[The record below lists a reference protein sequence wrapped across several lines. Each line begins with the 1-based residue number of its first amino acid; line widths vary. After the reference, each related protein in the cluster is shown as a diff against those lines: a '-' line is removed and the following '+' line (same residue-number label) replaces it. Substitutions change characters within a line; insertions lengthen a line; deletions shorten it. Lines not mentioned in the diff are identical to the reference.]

1 MRLHRFLMMWLVVTG
16 TVAASDPAQ
25 APVRRIA
32 FGSCANQGRPQPIWD
47 AVNAL
52 KPEVFVFLGDN
63 IYADTTDMAVM
74 KKKYDLFAAVPG
86 FQRLKQSSKIL
97 ATWDDHDYG
106 KNDAGY
112 EYGPKAESQKLFLDF
127 WGVPADSPRRQQE
140 GVYSAEVIG
149 PPGQRVQ
156 FILLDTR
163 TFRTPLKK
171 KDAKPAKGDGPYEA
185 DNSDTCNML
194 GEAQWK
200 WLEEQLKIPAEIRLI
215 GSSIQLVPEDHGW
228 EKWMNFPKQR
238 ERFLKLL
245 EATQAKGVIV
255 LSGDR
260 HLAELSMMPNA
271 VGYPL
276 YDLTSSGLTEADKK
290 WRPYEPN
297 RHRVAT
303 MNFGNNF
310 GFITIDWYRSDPLIR
325 LQIRDEDGE
334 VTIQQK
340 VLLSTIHP
348 NRVMVSNE
356 PSAPPP
362 GSTTTSPPVPATPE
376 KTSEG
381 TINTEEAAKKI
392 GEKVTVE
399 FTVRATGGAGN
410 RVFLNSLADFRDS
423 KNFTV
428 VLEKGFLDKSKDIT
442 APKDY
447 FKGKKIQ
454 VTGKV
459 DTYKDTAQIKVTDPK
474 MLKIVG
480 P

>member
-1 MRLHRFLMMWLVVTG
+1 MRLLTCFMLLLLTG
-16 TVAASDPAQ
+16 STKASDPVQ
-25 APVRRIA
+25 APVRRIG
-32 FGSCANQGRPQPIWD
+32 FGSCANQGRPQPVWD

-52 KPEVFVFLGDN
+52 KPDVFIFLGDN
-63 IYADTTDMAVM
+63 IYADTTDIAVM
-74 KKKYDLFAAVPG
+74 KKKYEQFAAVPG
-86 FQRLKQSSKIL
+86 FQRLRQSSRIL

-106 KNDAGY
+106 RNDAGY

-127 WGVPADSPRRQQE
+127 FNVPSTSPRRQQE

-156 FILLDTR
+156 IILLDTR

-171 KDAKPAKGDGPYEA
+171 KEAKPAKGDGPYVA
-185 DNSDTCNML
+185 DYSDTCNML

-200 WLEEQLKIPAEIRLI
+200 WLEEQLKVPAEIRLI
-215 GSSIQLVPEDHGW
+215 GSSIQLVAEDHGW

-245 EATQAKGVIV
+245 ETTQAKGVII

-260 HLAELSMMPNA
+260 HLAELSMMANA

-276 YDLTSSGLTEADKK
+276 YDLTSSGLTEADKI
-290 WRPYEPN
+290 WRPFETN

-310 GFITIDWYRSDPLIR
+310 GFITIDWYHSDPVIR
-325 LQIRDEDGE
+325 LQIRDQEGE

-348 NRVMVSNE
+348 NRVLVNNV
-356 PSAPPP
+356 PLTLAPD
-362 GSTTTSPPVPATPE
+362 STTITPPAPAAPE

-410 RVFLNSLADFRDS
+410 RVFLNSQADFRDS

-428 VLEKGFLDKSKDIT
+428 VLEKAFLDKSKDIT
-442 APKDY
+442 TPKDY

>member
-1 MRLHRFLMMWLVVTG
+1 MRSLTFLITLALASG
-16 TVAASDPAQ
+16 ALASDPSQ

-32 FGSCANQGRPQPIWD
+32 FGSCANQNRPQPIWD

-74 KKKYDLFAAVPG
+74 KQKYDKFAAVPG
-86 FQRLKQSSKIL
+86 FQRLKQSSRIL

-106 KNDAGY
+106 KNDAGS

-127 WGVPADSPRRQQE
+127 FGVPADSPRRKQE
-140 GVYSAEVIG
+140 GVYSAEIMG

-171 KDAKPAKGDGPYEA
+171 KESKPAKSEGPYEA
-185 DNSDTCNML
+185 DPSETCNML
-194 GEAQWK
+194 GDTQWK
-200 WLEEQLKIPAEIRLI
+200 WLEEQLKVPAEIRLI
-215 GSSIQLVPEDHGW
+215 GSSVQLVAEDHGW
-228 EKWMNFPKQR
+228 EKWMNMPRQR
-238 ERFLKLL
+238 EKFLKLL
-245 EATQAKGVIV
+245 ESTQAKGVIV

-260 HLAELSMMPNA
+260 HLAELSMMSA
-271 VGYPL
+271 GLSYPL
-276 YDLTSSGLTEADKK
+276 YDLTSSGLTEADKV
-290 WRPYEPN
+290 WRPHETN

-325 LQIRDEDGE
+325 LQIRDEEGE
-334 VTIQQK
+334 IALQQK
-340 VLLSTIHP
+340 LLLSTIHP
-348 NRVMVSNE
+348 NRVKVDQTTAS
-356 PSAPPP
+356 SS
-362 GSTTTSPPVPATPE
+362 GSTPAIPPASE

-381 TINTEEAAKKI
+381 TINTDEAAKKV

-399 FTVRATGGAGN
+399 FTVKATGGAGN

-423 KNFTV
+423 RNFTV
-428 VLEKGFLDKSKDIT
+428 VLEKSYLDKSKDIS

-459 DTYKDTAQIKVTDPK
+459 DTYKDTAQIKITDPK
-474 MLKIVG
+474 QLKVVQ

>member
-1 MRLHRFLMMWLVVTG
+1 MRLHTFLILFLFSGVI
-16 TVAASDPAQ
+16 AASEPAQ

-32 FGSCANQGRPQPIWD
+32 FGSCANQGKPQPIWD
-47 AVNAL
+47 GINAL
-52 KPEVFVFLGDN
+52 KPEIFVFLGDN

-74 KKKYDLFAAVPG
+74 KKKYEQFAVVPG

-106 KNDAGY
+106 MDDAGQ

-127 WGVPADSPRRQQE
+127 WGVPVDSPRRQQE
-140 GVYSAEVIG
+140 GVYSSEMIG

-171 KDAKPAKGDGPYEA
+171 KEPRAARGEGPYEA
-185 DNSDTCNML
+185 DPSETCNML
-194 GEAQWK
+194 GETQWK
-200 WLEEQLKIPAEIRLI
+200 WLEEQLKVPAEIRLI
-215 GSSIQLVPEDHGW
+215 GSSIQLVAEDHGW
-228 EKWMNFPKQR
+228 EKWMNFPRQR
-238 ERFLKLL
+238 ERFFKLL
-245 EATQAKGVIV
+245 ETTQAKGVIV

-271 VGYPL
+271 IGYPL
-276 YDLTSSGLTEADKK
+276 YDLTSSGLTEADRK
-290 WRPYEPN
+290 WRPYEN
-297 RHRVAT
+297 NSHRVGT

-310 GFITIDWYRSDPLIR
+310 GFITIDWYRADPLIR

-334 VTIQQK
+334 VTLQQK

-348 NRVMVSNE
+348 NRVLVRQE
-356 PSAPPP
+356 VAGKLP
-362 GSTTTSPPVPATPE
+362 GSTSTPPPATGSAE
-376 KTSEG
+376 KTTEG
-381 TINTEEAAKKI
+381 TITPEEATKKI
-392 GEKVTVE
+392 GENVTVE
-399 FTVRATGGAGN
+399 FTVKATGGAGN

-428 VLEKGFLDKSKDIT
+428 VLEKSYLDKSKDIT

-459 DTYKDTAQIKVTDPK
+459 GTYKDTAEIKVSDPK
-474 MLKIVG
+474 QLKIIG

>member
-1 MRLHRFLMMWLVVTG
+1 MRLHTFLILFLFCGVLT
-16 TVAASDPAQ
+16 ASEPAQ

-32 FGSCANQGRPQPIWD
+32 FGSCANQGKPQPIWEG
-47 AVNAL
+47 VNAL
-52 KPEVFVFLGDN
+52 KPEIFVFLGDN

-74 KKKYDLFAAVPG
+74 KKKYDQFAAVQG

-106 KNDAGY
+106 KDDAGQ

-140 GVYSAEVIG
+140 GVYSSEVIG

-171 KDAKPAKGDGPYEA
+171 KEPRPARGEGPYEP
-185 DNSDTCNML
+185 DPSETCNML
-194 GEAQWK
+194 GETQWK
-200 WLEEQLKIPAEIRLI
+200 WLEEQLKVPAEIRFI
-215 GSSIQLVPEDHGW
+215 GSSIQLVAEDHGW
-228 EKWMNFPKQR
+228 EKWMNFPRQR
-238 ERFLKLL
+238 ERFFKLL
-245 EATQAKGVIV
+245 ETTQAKGVII

-260 HLAELSMMPNA
+260 HLAELSMMPHA
-271 VGYPL
+271 IGYPL

-290 WRPYEPN
+290 WRPYETN
-297 RHRVAT
+297 SHRVGT

-310 GFITIDWYRSDPLIR
+310 GFITIDWYRTDPLIR
-325 LQIRDEDGE
+325 LQIRDEEGE
-334 VTIQQK
+334 VTLQQK

-348 NRVMVSNE
+348 NRVLVPNE
-356 PSAPPP
+356 VASGSP
-362 GSTTTSPPVPATPE
+362 GSTSPPPVTSTAE

-381 TINTEEAAKKI
+381 TITPDEAAKKI
-392 GEKVTVE
+392 GEMVTVE
-399 FTVRATGGAGN
+399 LMVKATGGAGN

-428 VLEKGFLDKSKDIT
+428 VLEKGYLDKSKDIT

-459 DTYKDTAQIKVTDPK
+459 DKYKDNAEIKVSDPK
-474 MLKIVG
+474 QLKVVG
-480 P
+480 E

>member
-1 MRLHRFLMMWLVVTG
+1 MRLLSFLMMLLLFVG
-16 TVAASDPAQ
+16 TVTASDPAQ

-52 KPEVFVFLGDN
+52 KPEVFLFLGDN
-63 IYADTTDMAVM
+63 IYADTTSMEVM
-74 KKKYDLFAAVPG
+74 KKKYDQFAAIPG

-127 WGVPADSPRRQQE
+127 FGVPADSPRRQQE
-140 GVYSAEVIG
+140 GVYSAEIIG

-156 FILLDTR
+156 FIMLDTR

-171 KDAKPAKGDGPYEA
+171 KETKPAKGEGPYEA
-185 DNSDTCNML
+185 DPSDTCNIL
-194 GEAQWK
+194 GEVQWK
-200 WLEEQLKIPAEIRLI
+200 WLEEQLKIPADIRLI
-215 GSSIQLVPEDHGW
+215 SSSIQLVAEDHAW
-228 EKWMNFPKQR
+228 EKWMNFPRQR
-238 ERFLKLL
+238 ERFFKLL
-245 EATQAKGVIV
+245 ETTQAKGVII

-260 HLAELSMMPNA
+260 HLAELSMIPRA

-276 YDLTSSGLTEADKK
+276 YDLTSSGLTEADKV
-290 WRPYEPN
+290 WRPHEAN
-297 RHRVAT
+297 RHRVGT

-310 GFITIDWYRSDPLIR
+310 GFITIDWYHSDPLIR
-325 LQIRDEDGE
+325 LQIRDEEGE
-334 VTIQQK
+334 ITIQQK

-348 NRVMVSNE
+348 NRVLVSNE
-356 PSAPPP
+356 PSAAPP
-362 GSTTTSPPVPATPE
+362 GSTSTTQPVPASPE

-399 FTVRATGGAGN
+399 FTVKATGGAGS
-410 RVFLNSLADFRDS
+410 RVFLNSMTDFRDS
-423 KNFTV
+423 RNFTI
-428 VLEKGFLDKSKDIT
+428 VLEKAFQDKSKDIA

-474 MLKIVG
+474 QLKIIG